1 MYENL
6 IAVCYPAGSRGE
18 AIARIIELSPSVY
31 RRNPDRMAEPDQV
44 GRMNKT
50 VTRFGWLTDFDVQP
64 LFGMIEYMNQRGIYF
79 KFDHTLAHDI
89 IEDWQRIVPQLL
101 FAKDQNHRYRLH
113 EIMCRHKIVVSD
125 HVHSVHMR
133 QLLPGCKTVAVCG
146 DSRLAID
153 LLYQKWL
160 AMPPAPW
167 STHQPNIHAP
177 TNLDREVAN
186 GRDMTVYPV
195 TDAERRAYIISQ
207 YEEIEL
213 GMQHL
218 MADTAAYHVDFVELF
233 EKDTSY
239 FLYHDMMAHLE
250 IEPNWPEVSRFI
262 AKYRA
267 LQPARS
273 DYIKHLLK

>member
-1 MYENL
+1 
-6 IAVCYPAGSRGE
+6 
-18 AIARIIELSPSVY
+18 
-31 RRNPDRMAEPDQV
+31 
-44 GRMNKT
+44 
-50 VTRFGWLTDFDVQP
+50 
-64 LFGMIEYMNQRGIYF
+64 
-79 KFDHTLAHDI
+79 
-89 IEDWQRIVPQLL
+89 
-101 FAKDQNHRYRLH
+101 
-113 EIMCRHKIVVSD
+113 
-125 HVHSVHMR
+125 
-133 QLLPGCKTVAVCG
+133 
-146 DSRLAID
+146 
-153 LLYQKWL
+153 
-160 AMPPAPW
+160 
-167 STHQPNIHAP
+167 
-177 TNLDREVAN
+177 
-186 GRDMTVYPV
+186 MTVYPV